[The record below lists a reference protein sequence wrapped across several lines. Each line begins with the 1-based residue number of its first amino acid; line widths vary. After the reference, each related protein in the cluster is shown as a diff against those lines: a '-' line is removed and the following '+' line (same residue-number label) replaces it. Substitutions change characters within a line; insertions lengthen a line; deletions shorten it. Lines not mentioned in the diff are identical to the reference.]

1 MLLDVMR
8 LNNLGR
14 SAATFIVTASVGAIL
29 ISGVSVFRHFQ
40 LIAETEP
47 EVGIARHGPTASG
60 FAPMQVVPPF
70 PAITN
75 APVVKVSEVGD
86 GIHGDELVLGVE
98 IEGEQR
104 AYPINM
110 LTGPSREIINDRIGK
125 TDFAATW

>member
-1 MLLDVMR
+1 MR

-14 SAATFIVTASVGAIL
+14 SAKASIVTASICAIL
-29 ISGVSVFRHFQ
+29 ISAASAFRHFQ
-40 LIAETEP
+40 LIAENRSEA
-47 EVGIARHGPTASG
+47 GIARHGPSAPG

-75 APVVKVSEVGD
+75 APVVKVSDVGD
-86 GIHGDELVLGVE
+86 GIRGDELVLGVE

-110 LTGPSREIINDRIGK
+110 LTGPSREIINDRIGS